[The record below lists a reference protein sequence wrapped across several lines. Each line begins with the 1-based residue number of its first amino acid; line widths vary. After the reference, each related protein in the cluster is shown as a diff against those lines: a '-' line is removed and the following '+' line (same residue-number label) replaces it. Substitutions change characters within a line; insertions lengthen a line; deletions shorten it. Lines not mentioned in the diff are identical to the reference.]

1 MRRFA
6 AGGLALLLVA
16 QAPGAA
22 AVEEALRPGFQQL
35 EKGPDA
41 AETFRLNALGIVSY
55 QTSGAL
61 PTLFIFGGS
70 GWRATRGK
78 FRHATSH
85 EDFFRLLGRD
95 DLAARHRTRRLVSGL
110 LIWGGLAAEVA
121 GGVLFFTGLYESGF
135 NTRAKVGLGL
145 FVGGFAASAVGA
157 TVQHP
162 PFSEAEAVEMAG
174 EYNRRLQLH
183 LGLVP
188 ALDAAARAPAPGLM
202 ASGRW

>member
-1 MRRFA
+1 MRHFA
-6 AGGLALLLVA
+6 AALAVLLAA
-16 QAPGAA
+16 QAPGGAA
-22 AVEEALRPGFQQL
+22 AQDTVRPAFQQL

-55 QTSGAL
+55 ETSGAL

-95 DLAARHRTRRLVSGL
+95 DLAARHRTRRLVSGI

-121 GGVLFFTGLYESGF
+121 GGVLFFTGLYDGGF

-162 PFSEAEAVEMAG
+162 PFSDQEAVEMAG

-188 ALDAAARAPAPGLM
+188 ALEGKGRAPTLM